1 MKEKLNFETLP
12 SLIEVWEMKDA
23 VAKEMEGKT
32 DEEILQ
38 MFHQAMLDAAKAIG
52 ATLIKLPNGNYK
64 FG

>member
-1 MKEKLNFETLP
+1 MKEKLNFENLP
-12 SLIEVWEMKDA
+12 SLLEVWEMKDA

-32 DEEILQ
+32 DEEIVQ
-38 MFHQAMLDAAKAIG
+38 MFHQARLDAANAIG